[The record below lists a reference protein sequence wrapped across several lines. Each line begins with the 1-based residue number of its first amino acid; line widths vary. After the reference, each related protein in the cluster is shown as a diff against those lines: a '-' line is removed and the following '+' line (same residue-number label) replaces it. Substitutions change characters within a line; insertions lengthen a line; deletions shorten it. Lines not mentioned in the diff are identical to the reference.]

1 MSVLDY
7 AVLVGSILA
16 VALYG
21 ILRTR
26 GRRNLHDYLRGQRK
40 QSWFVIGLSVMAT
53 QASAIT
59 FLSTPGQGYAGG
71 LSFVQNYFAMPL
83 ALIIISAVFLPLYR
97 KLNVYTAYEFL
108 GARFDTKTRLLTA
121 ALFLLQR
128 GMGAGITIYAPAIV
142 LSTVFGWS
150 LPLTII
156 ASSLVVIIYTV
167 AGGSDAVTHT
177 QKYQMAVI
185 FAGMIA
191 AFVILLQK
199 IPCSFPDALAIAG
212 HFGKLNAVSF
222 SADPKERYT
231 FWTGML
237 GGLFLMLSYFGA
249 DQSQVQRYIA
259 GDNLRESRLGLM
271 FNALFK
277 IPMQFGILLLGVLLF
292 VFYLLHPAP
301 IFFNQTAW
309 REMPPT
315 AMSNDPVRYGEDP
328 PREIAL
334 GTLERRYKEAQN
346 RRQGEIHAW
355 LQLRKSGTAGEQQF
369 IDTIVQEDA
378 SILGAF
384 RAAAREAIHKENPAI
399 NTDDNDYIFI
409 DFILDNLPHGL
420 IGLLVAAFFAAAL
433 SSKAAEL
440 NALASTSVI
449 DFYRAV
455 IRPNASDRHYVLASK
470 AFTIFWGLI
479 AMGFALFA
487 HMSENL
493 IQAANIV
500 GSLFYGVI
508 LALFFI
514 AFFIKYIRGT
524 AAFCGALIGEALVLI
539 MFATLP
545 ISYLWYNLIGCAACI
560 TIAVVLQALLPRDV
574 EPRGFEPVM
583 ETNV

>member
-1 MSVLDY
+1 VNPLDY
-7 AVLVGSILA
+7 AVLFGSILA
-16 VALYG
+16 IALYG
-21 ILRTR
+21 VLRTR
-26 GRRNLHDYLRGQRK
+26 GRRNLHDYLRGQKK
-40 QSWFVIGLSVMAT
+40 QSWLIIGLSVMAT

-59 FLSTPGQGYAGG
+59 FLSTPGQGYSGG
-71 LSFVQNYFAMPL
+71 LSFIQNYFAMPL
-83 ALIIISAVFLPLYR
+83 ALVIIAALFLPLYR
-97 KLNVYTAYEFL
+97 KLNVYTAYQFL
-108 GARFDTKTRLLTA
+108 GTRFDTKTRLLTA

-142 LSTVFGWS
+142 LSTVFGWNLS
-150 LPLTII
+150 LTII
-156 ASSLVVIIYTV
+156 ASSLTVIVYTV

-191 AFVILLQK
+191 AFIILLHK
-199 IPCSFPDALAIAG
+199 IPCSFTDALAIAG

-222 SADPKERYT
+222 STDPKERYT
-231 FWTGML
+231 VWTGML

-271 FNALFK
+271 FNAFFK
-277 IPMQFGILLLGVLLF
+277 IPMQFGILLLGVMLF
-292 VFYLLHPAP
+292 IFYQFHPAP
-301 IFFNQTAW
+301 IFFNRVAWESVPATMDSGYGHINGDQSMRKMTVGEVQTEYQQSTQRQAD
-309 REMPPT
+309 T
-315 AMSNDPVRYGEDP
+315 
-328 PREIAL
+328 IA
-334 GTLERRYKEAQN
+334 E
-346 RRQGEIHAW
+346 W
-355 LQLRKSGTAGEQQF
+355 LRLRKENSPEQMLQNH
-369 IDTIVQEDA
+369 TIFRDEPEIMGWDREVA
-378 SILGAF
+378 RRVIKKANPSI
-384 RAAAREAIHKENPAI
+384 NP
-399 NTDDNDYIFI
+399 DDSDYVFI

-455 IRPNASDRHYVLASK
+455 IRPHASDRHYVLASK

-479 AMGFALFA
+479 AMSFALFA

-508 LALFFI
+508 LALFLI
-514 AFFIKYIRGT
+514 AFFLKPIRGT
-524 AAFCGALIGEALVLI
+524 AAFSAALIAEALVLT
-539 MFATLP
+539 MFATLS

-560 TIAVVLQALLPRDV
+560 LIALLLQAFLPGNV
-574 EPRGFEPVM
+574 EPRGFEPILD
-583 ETNV
+583 NNA